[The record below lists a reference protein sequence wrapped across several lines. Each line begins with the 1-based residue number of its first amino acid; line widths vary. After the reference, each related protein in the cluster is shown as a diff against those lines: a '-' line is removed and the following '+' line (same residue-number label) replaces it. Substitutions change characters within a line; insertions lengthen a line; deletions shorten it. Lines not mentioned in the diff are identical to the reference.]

1 MTSPGRVAVPI
12 ALMVFTM
19 IIVYGALEMSDSE
32 KSALD
37 TLWDMMYGKKEKE
50 KPQDMEI
57 SCTGSDQNGFYE
69 MDEDRNCTL
78 KGCYMGYLPQNNA
91 CLKLAEFTGNEAVK
105 RKINI
110 FLFFIKILKSFLK

>member
-1 MTSPGRVAVPI
+1 MTSPVRVVVPI

-50 KPQDMEI
+50 KAQDMGI
-57 SCTGSDQNGFYE
+57 SCTGSEQNGLYE

-78 KGCYMGYLPQNNA
+78 KGCYLGYLSQNNA
-91 CLKLAEFTGNEAVK
+91 CVKRAKFTDNEAVNCE
-105 RKINI
+105 I
-110 FLFFIKILKSFLK
+110 SGYTYSA